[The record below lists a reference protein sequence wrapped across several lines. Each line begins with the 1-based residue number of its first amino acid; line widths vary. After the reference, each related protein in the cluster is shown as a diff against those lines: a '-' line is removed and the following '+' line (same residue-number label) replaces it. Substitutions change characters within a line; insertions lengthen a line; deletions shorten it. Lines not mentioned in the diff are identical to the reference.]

1 MWRVGTRTFR
11 QYIGSNCWV
20 AHSGTNCYYIKA
32 DENGNALPVFYVKSV
47 EHPITFGEY
56 ELSIETMDGETGNI
70 GCTRE
75 STLPVTVSQRY
86 IAYENDVSSA
96 LSAKADISALSSYL
110 PLSGGQ
116 LNGVLS
122 VGTGVQVFNEAD
134 GGVVTISDGSSNQT
148 FYQHNKV
155 GTPNGNLYFPVSIP
169 EQDET
174 IATQEYVGGVLSA
187 YPQSNE
193 ISATRV

>member
-1 MWRVGTRTFR
+1 MEYRYVNIYTWRVGSRTYR

-86 IAYENDVSSA
+86 IAYEDDVSAA
-96 LSAKADISALSSYL
+96 LSAKADLSSLGGYL
-110 PLSGGQ
+110 PAKFSGPNDEYAAVQ
-116 LNGVLS
+116 KIVEIQDVRSSSYNEPVLAL
-122 VGTGVQVFNEAD
+122 V
-134 GGVVTISDGSSNQT
+134 
-148 FYQHNKV
+148 
-155 GTPNGNLYFPVSIP
+155 
-169 EQDET
+169 
-174 IATQEYVGGVLSA
+174 
-187 YPQSNE
+187 
-193 ISATRV
+193 